1 VQNKLLYILLIFIS
15 LTSSKLNAQASANF
29 SASVSIVEPIGIS
42 SISNIQGSVVKASN
56 DNIIELSQADI
67 IESCDKLSASINPI
81 VMKVNSSDPYLYSI
95 SLPEIEIVFSNGIN
109 DITLTN
115 FQSKTDPSSSSSTDL
130 VRLDAT
136 VNMLLVDAIGTYTS
150 QESIVMTV
158 NYN

>member
-1 VQNKLLYILLIFIS
+1 VQKKILYILLIFTS

-115 FQSKTDPSSSSSTDL
+115 FQSKTDPSSSSTDL

>member
-1 VQNKLLYILLIFIS
+1 VQKKILYILLIFIG

-42 SISNIQGSVVKASN
+42 SISNIQGSVVKTSN

-115 FQSKTDPSSSSSTDL
+115 FQSKTDPSSSSTDL

-136 VNMLLVDAIGTYTS
+136 VKMLLVDAIGTYTS